1 MVFRI
6 SGLCLLA
13 LAALPAQAD
22 VFTFETPSG
31 NIDCVVGV
39 GRDSSDIT
47 CTIHERSGPP
57 ARPRPSTCRGTWG
70 HSFEMFD
77 RGPVRMLCDGPLRN
91 GSAQEIAP
99 YGVIGSPGGFRCS
112 SERTGLTCRN
122 DDGHGFFLSRRVQQV
137 F

>member
-1 MVFRI
+1 MVFRV
-6 SGLCLLA
+6 SALCGLLLS
-13 LAALPAQAD
+13 ALPAAAD

-39 GRDSSDIT
+39 GGDSSDIT
-47 CTIHERSGPP
+47 CTIYERSGPP
-57 ARPRPSTCRGTWG
+57 ARPRPGSCRGTWG
-70 HSFEMFD
+70 HSFEMFS
-77 RGPVRMLCDGPLRN
+77 RGAVRMICDGPLRN

-99 YGVIGSPGGFRCS
+99 YGVTGAPGGFECT

-122 DDGHGFFLSRRVQQV
+122 EDGHGFFLSRRAQRV